1 MAELDEDSLARSLA
15 SEVLG
20 SERAHLDILKE
31 FLPHTE
37 PVPNDDELRSLA
49 A

>member
-1 MAELDEDSLARSLA
+1 MNELVEDTQTWNLA

-31 FLPHTE
+31 FLPQTE
-37 PVPNDDELRSLA
+37 PLLDGDDIRSLVA
-49 A
+49 